1 MPAPTTVPMDA
12 YRLAQY
18 TVGVPCHICEGNN
31 NFDAELCR
39 HCFAPMALAHQS
51 KNQKAPPQLVATLG
65 TAGAGKTVYLG
76 MLMDML
82 SHDQDRWHLTAR
94 GAFSVSLQ
102 QKVAFA
108 MSACGFPAKTPNEAE
123 RWNWVHC
130 QARLASQRQSAELI
144 MPDLPGEAILEEIE
158 HPNTYP
164 VVRDFLSKSSA
175 VMILVDGAALES
187 GEKSQDFFTMK
198 MVSYLLEIGNNER
211 GGWGN
216 RPVSLVFTKADQCE
230 TCFED
235 TDRYARMQAPGLWQM
250 CNERLQN
257 YRFFSVGVAGAVAD
271 QSTGQGYVQL
281 PLRIEPR
288 GVVEPFEWIMN
299 QLSGR

>member
-1 MPAPTTVPMDA
+1 MPTQSSLPMDS

-18 TVGVPCHICEGNN
+18 TVGVPCRICEGDN

-51 KNQKAPPQLVATLG
+51 KKQKNPPQLIATLG

-82 SHDQDRWHLTAR
+82 SHDNYPLHLIAR

-102 QKVAFA
+102 QNVAFA
-108 MSACGFPAKTPNEAE
+108 MSGCDFPAKTPNEAD

-130 QARLASQRQSAELI
+130 QAKVDGQRQGADLI
-144 MPDLPGEAILEEIE
+144 MPDLAGEAILEEIE

-164 VVRDFLSKSSA
+164 VVREFLRKCAA
-175 VMILVDGAALES
+175 VVILVDGAALEA
-187 GEKSQDFFTMK
+187 GEKEQDFFTMK
-198 MVSYLLEIGNNER
+198 MVSYLIELCDDEQD
-211 GGWGN
+211 GWST
-216 RPVSLVFTKADQCE
+216 RPISLVFTKADQCE
-230 TCFED
+230 TCFDD
-235 TDRYARMQAPGLWQM
+235 TDRYAKMQAPGLWQI
-250 CNERLQN
+250 CEERLHKH
-257 YRFFSVGVAGAVAD
+257 RFFSVGVAGAVAE
-271 QSTGQGYVQL
+271 QSTVNGYVQL

-288 GVVEPFEWIMN
+288 GVVEPFEWIMDHIHR
-299 QLSGR
+299 S